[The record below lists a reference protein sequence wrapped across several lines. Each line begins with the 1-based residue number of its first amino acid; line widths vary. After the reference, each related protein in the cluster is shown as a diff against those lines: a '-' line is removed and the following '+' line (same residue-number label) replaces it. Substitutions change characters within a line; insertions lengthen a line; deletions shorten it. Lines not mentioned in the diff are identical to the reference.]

1 MPRSHNV
8 NPRLAGLASV
18 LAVVLVATGVV
29 VVLETLK
36 KCSPVVLQVS
46 SSTEKASGRTG
57 SPKAMDLI
65 ALDYNKAKRRYDF
78 DGGTGCATVEVSA
91 TSSGTA
97 ERGLAT
103 DWAGVTGE
111 PQPHVWLPTSSAWVS
126 LLRHERPGAAPPA
139 AELESLA
146 QSPLVLAMPKS
157 KADSFQTGLRAAGI
171 TFDWSVL
178 GRLVENGKPLQWGQ
192 PGLLSA
198 GDPAWQ
204 GFSLRKDDPVESTSG
219 LFALIAVSKAAA
231 GARLSDAEIP
241 EYLRRIERLVPSD
254 INPDGTQMMRD
265 LRFEARCGS
274 AGWGAQ
280 ASAVVVQESLLY
292 QYDAGTLGGTPNNS
306 TPCPGGGDGGSTP
319 EDLVPIYSSTNWVM
333 DHPYVRLPG
342 LTASQRAAADDF
354 LTFVR
359 STKNKRLLSEA
370 GLRDQ
375 AGRRFP
381 DHGLTELNTRMG
393 DGAEVLPDQITAPPG
408 ETLAGAEIAAIRD
421 RWLAS
426 RKPVHLLVLIDES
439 GTMKEKNEITGKSRM
454 AEVHSALQRA
464 QAWLGRNDEF
474 VVAGFAARSRR
485 NGGTAGPDQTEL
497 CQNVCVGSTPWA
509 SFDQARFQ
517 AAVANL
523 HVQEKDNDTPL
534 YQAIM
539 GAQQQVARRKA
550 AAGAAGA
557 NDIYAVVVMTDGVD
571 DYWDQT
577 EQDVLDNPRKDVRSV
592 PVYPVCF
599 GISAAQAEPLDR
611 ILKATTGRPG
621 LSVDVLGT
629 SGSLS
634 GAFVGAFSNAVRPSF
649 R

>member
-29 VVLETLK
+29 VVLEMLK

-46 SSTEKASGRTG
+46 SSTEKAAGRTG
-57 SPKAMDLI
+57 PPKAMDLI
-65 ALDYNKAKRRYDF
+65 ARDYNAAKRRYDL
-78 DGGTGCATVEVSA
+78 DGGQGCATVEVSA

-103 DWAGVTGE
+103 DWAGVTGQ
-111 PQPHVWLPTSSAWVS
+111 PQPQVWLPTSSAWVS

-139 AELESLA
+139 ADLESLA

-157 KADSFQTGLRAAGI
+157 KADSFKAGLREAGI

-178 GRLVENGKPLQWGQ
+178 GQLVQNGKPLQWGQ
-192 PGLLSA
+192 PGLLSD

-274 AGWGAQ
+274 ANWGAG
-280 ASAVVVQESLLY
+280 AGAVVVQESLMY
-292 QYDAGTLGGTPNNS
+292 QYDTDTLGGTPNTA
-306 TPCPGGGDGGSTP
+306 TPCPAGRTSVP

-333 DHPYVRLPG
+333 DHPYVRLPN
-342 LTASQRAAADDF
+342 LTPAQRAAADDF

-359 STKNKRLLSEA
+359 SADNERPLAEA
-370 GLRDQ
+370 GLRDR
-375 AGRRFP
+375 AGRQFP
-381 DHGLTELNTRMG
+381 DAGLTDLNNRMSDEG
-393 DGAEVLPDQITAPPG
+393 DLLPDEVTAPP
-408 ETLAGAEIAAIRD
+408 ENTLRGAEIAAIRD

-439 GTMKEKNEITGKSRM
+439 GTMKKKSEITGKSRM

-474 VVAGFAARSRR
+474 AIAGFAAKSRA
-485 NGGTAGPDQTEL
+485 NGGTAGPDDKDL
-497 CQNVCVGSTPWA
+497 CRNVCVDSTPWA
-509 SFDQARFQ
+509 PFDQARFQ
-517 AAVANL
+517 AAVAKL
-523 HVQEKDNDTPL
+523 HVQEQDDDTPL

-571 DYWDQT
+571 DYWGQT
-577 EQDVLDNPRKDVRSV
+577 EQVVLDNKRKDIRSV

-599 GISAAQAEPLDR
+599 GITAEQAAPLDR
-611 ILKATTGRPG
+611 ILKATTGQRD